1 MTFDSLQERLAALQ
15 ETTAQVQE
23 LIDRLASLKFQPHA
37 EHDEAEDEDD
47 EHVAA
52 ELSAEIGQT
61 LREEEDDLELL
72 AEEITD
78 LRGGKEGSEAG
89 RRKERLREG
98 LARLEAE
105 VKSRRASFHKAQLTA
120 RRTLES
126 SRRQER
132 ELLLQSY
139 TVQAAAAADGSTPSR
154 SGANSPNPAAT
165 ASIRRR
171 QTQRHHHNHHH
182 ATPGPGYDD
191 PVVAASS
198 DLTLSLRRA
207 HEAVTAELGRSM
219 AVREALA
226 ESTGKVRR
234 LGSGYSRVDDMLRS
248 SRDLV
253 GVLLSS
259 SKSDTWY
266 LQTAFYLLAATLG
279 WLVFRRFMY
288 GPLWWLVWFPVR
300 LAFRTGS
307 SAVGIV
313 GGVGGGG
320 GKAGAS
326 MGVVDEKGSARVVGV
341 GEEGAVPTVDVGGG
355 GRVAGK
361 VVDEGRQEGDPDS
374 MLEKIGRIVDRV
386 EEQVGS
392 DDGHDYDGAVDGDG
406 EESAAEAEVFVPVSD
421 DHEYVATPEAGRI
434 RDEL

>member
-52 ELSAEIGQT
+52 ELSAEISQT

-72 AEEITD
+72 AEEVTD

-139 TVQAAAAADGSTPSR
+139 TTTAVQAAAAADGSTPSR
-154 SGANSPNPAAT
+154 SGANSPNPATT
-165 ASIRRR
+165 ANIRRR
-171 QTQRHHHNHHH
+171 QTHRHHHHNHH

-219 AVREALA
+219 AVRGALA
-226 ESTGKVRR
+226 ESTDKVRR
-234 LGSGYSRVDDMLRS
+234 LGSGYARVDDMLRS

-266 LQTAFYLLAATLG
+266 LQTTFYLLAATLG
-279 WLVFRRFMY
+279 WLVFRRFVY

-307 SAVGIV
+307 SAVGVV
-313 GGVGGGG
+313 GGVGGG
-320 GKAGAS
+320 KAGAG

-355 GRVAGK
+355 GGRVAGE
-361 VVDEGRQEGDPDS
+361 VGDEGRQKGDPDS

-392 DDGHDYDGAVDGDG
+392 DDGHDYDDATDGDG
-406 EESAAEAEVFVPVSD
+406 EEPAAEAEVFVPVSD
-421 DHEYVATPEAGRI
+421 DHEEAGRV

>member
-1 MTFDSLQERLAALQ
+1 MTN
-15 ETTAQVQE
+15 TTPP
-23 LIDRLASLKFQPHA
+23 S
-37 EHDEAEDEDD
+37 
-47 EHVAA
+47 
-52 ELSAEIGQT
+52 
-61 LREEEDDLELL
+61 
-72 AEEITD
+72 
-78 LRGGKEGSEAG
+78 
-89 RRKERLREG
+89 RRN
-98 LARLEAE
+98 
-105 VKSRRASFHKAQLTA
+105 SRRASFHRAQLTA
-120 RRTLES
+120 RRALES

-139 TVQAAAAADGSTPSR
+139 TTQAAAAAAGSSSTPSR
-154 SGANSPNPAAT
+154 SGANSPSPNAAT
-165 ASIRRR
+165 INIRRR
-171 QTQRHHHNHHH
+171 QTQRHHH
-182 ATPGPGYDD
+182 AAPGPAYDD

-234 LGSGYSRVDDMLRS
+234 LGSGHARVGDMLRS
-248 SRDLV
+248 SRDLA

-259 SKSDTWY
+259 NKSDTWY
-266 LQTAFYLLAATLG
+266 LQTAFYLLAATLA

-307 SAVGIV
+307 SAVGV
-313 GGVGGGG
+313 VAGGGG
-320 GKAGAS
+320 GAGGRAGAS
-326 MGVVDEKGSARVVGV
+326 MGVVDGEGGARVVGV

-355 GRVAGK
+355 GGRVAGK
-361 VVDEGRQEGDPDS
+361 VADESRQEGDPDS

-392 DDGHDYDGAVDGDG
+392 GDDGHDYDGAVDGDG
-406 EESAAEAEVFVPVSD
+406 DEPAAEAEVFVPVSD
-421 DHEYVATPEAGRI
+421 DHEHVATPEAGRV